1 METYYTRKEY
11 NEMKSILN
19 RKLKTAEKRLV
30 VIKEENK
37 ILKTQINDLKQKIDN
52 LENTFGIT
60 HVTED

>member
-1 METYYTRKEY
+1 METYYTKKEY
-11 NEMKSILN
+11 NEMKSIIN
-19 RKLKTAEKRLV
+19 RKLKADEKRLV
-30 VIKEENK
+30 VVKEENK

>member
-19 RKLKTAEKRLV
+19 RKLKTAEKSLV
-30 VIKEENK
+30 GIKEENK
-37 ILKTQINDLKQKIDN
+37 LLKTQIKGLEQQISN

>member
-1 METYYTRKEY
+1 METYYTKKEY

-19 RKLKTAEKRLV
+19 RKLKTAEKRLA

-37 ILKTQINDLKQKIDN
+37 LLKTQINDLKQQIDN

>member
-1 METYYTRKEY
+1 METYYTKKEY

-19 RKLKTAEKRLV
+19 RKLKAAEKRLIV
-30 VIKEENK
+30 VKEENK

>member
-37 ILKTQINDLKQKIDN
+37 LLKTQINDLKQKIDN

>member
-30 VIKEENK
+30 VVKEENK

>member
-1 METYYTRKEY
+1 METYYTKKEY

-19 RKLKTAEKRLV
+19 RKLKATEKRLV
-30 VIKEENK
+30 VVKEENK
-37 ILKTQINDLKQKIDN
+37 LLKTQINDLKQKIDN

>member
-1 METYYTRKEY
+1 METYYTKKEY

-19 RKLKTAEKRLV
+19 RKLKATEKRLV
-30 VIKEENK
+30 VVKEENK

>member
-1 METYYTRKEY
+1 METYYTKKEY
-11 NEMKSILN
+11 NEIKSILN

-30 VIKEENK
+30 VVKEENK

>member
-1 METYYTRKEY
+1 METYYTKKEY
-11 NEMKSILN
+11 NELKSILN

-37 ILKTQINDLKQKIDN
+37 LLKTQIKGLEQQISN

>member
-1 METYYTRKEY
+1 METYYTKKEY

-19 RKLKTAEKRLV
+19 RKLKAAEKKLV
-30 VIKEENK
+30 VVKEENK
-37 ILKTQINDLKQKIDN
+37 LLKTQINDLKQKIDN